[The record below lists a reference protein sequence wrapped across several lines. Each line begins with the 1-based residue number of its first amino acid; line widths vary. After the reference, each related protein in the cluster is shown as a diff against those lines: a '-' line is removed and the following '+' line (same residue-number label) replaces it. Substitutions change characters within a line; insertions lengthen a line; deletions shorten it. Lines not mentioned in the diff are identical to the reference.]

1 MHKFGSAHTEQK
13 LEKLEKY
20 LKAYTTA
27 LKRQNFRLLF
37 FDAFAGTG
45 DIQIGSDGALLQQID
60 DYSPFIQG
68 SADRA
73 LQLGTAF
80 DEYIF
85 VEKSASKVAELE
97 NLKSKYPAI
106 ASRIKIRCSDA
117 NEELR
122 KFCAETNWAKCRAV
136 VFLDT
141 YGNQVKWVTIEAIA
155 RTQGIDLWYL
165 FPAGL
170 GVHRQISK
178 EAKVHHTHEN
188 SLDEM
193 LGADGWRKAFI
204 SEKESEDLFGPRVD
218 RTKTATPESI
228 TRFMIERMRG
238 IFQGGVLEHW
248 LPLGNKGIHM
258 YSLLFAW
265 ANPSE
270 KAQLAGKLAD
280 AVLRSNRSGRRKRD

>member
-1 MHKFGSAHTEQK
+1 MQKFGSVHTEQK
-13 LEKLEKY
+13 LVKLEEY
-20 LKAYTTA
+20 LRTYSTA
-27 LKRQNFRLLF
+27 LKKQNFRLIF

-45 DIQIGSDGALLQQID
+45 DIQIGSEGALLQNVD

-85 VEKSASKVAELE
+85 VEKSRSKVAELE
-97 NLKSKYPAI
+97 NIKSKYSAI
-106 ASRIKIRCSDA
+106 ASRIDIRCADA
-117 NEELR
+117 NQELLR
-122 KFCAETNWAKCRAV
+122 FCQETDWAKCRAV
-136 VFLDT
+136 VFLDP
-141 YGNQVKWVTIEAIA
+141 YGNQVKWKTIEAIA
-155 RTQGIDLWYL
+155 KTQGIDLWYL

-178 EAKVHHTHEN
+178 DAKVHATHEN

-193 LGADGWRKAFI
+193 LGTRDWRTAFI
-204 SEKESEDLFGPRVD
+204 NEEESEDLFGSRKD

-228 TRFMIERMRG
+228 TKFMIERMRSV
-238 IFQGGVLEHW
+238 FKGGVLDDW
-248 LPLGNKGIHM
+248 LPLGNKGMHM

-270 KAQLAGKLAD
+270 KARLAGKLAK
-280 AVLRSNRSGRRKRD
+280 AVLRSKAIGRPK